1 MYILVLALVLLCVD
15 GHRGE
20 EKCFF
25 LLFFFCFKNEIPLVF
40 SDFRKVEKKKI
51 LNNTGRI
58 FLKVKWKS
66 QRASQTIPSYAVP
79 PRVPHDTAVSL
90 GLHASLWPYT
100 GAFWTWSQSRIPHP
114 TQPVPAESTQP
125 QVRLGSVFA
134 DYVLSNSS
142 FLLPTNQNKP
152 QHKFKGKENEIYYIL
167 EKKEFQKGKKR
178 RKHWKPYLSDK
189 YKLKS
194 K

>member
-1 MYILVLALVLLCVD
+1 MGTGVKKNA
-15 GHRGE
+15 
-20 EKCFF
+20 
-25 LLFFFCFKNEIPLVF
+25 FFCCF
-40 SDFRKVEKKKI
+40 SFVLKTKYHWCSLISERLREKKI

-79 PRVPHDTAVSL
+79 PRVPHNTAVSL